1 MSLLEGFKVRRDE
14 KKAERKHW
22 DALQK
27 GIRVDAEKAAKI
39 KADAERLEQIKAI
52 EKAKAER
59 KYRPK
64 NQIVKNKAKKV
75 GSGVKKAAVGY
86 YKKQHEAN
94 KKAAE
99 TPKSIKKSAGKRKK
113 AVRKTP
119 EIKMPEFK
127 PPKFNF

>member
-52 EKAKAER
+52 EKARAER

-64 NQIVKNKAKKV
+64 KSNSKK
-75 GSGVKKAAVGY
+75 
-86 YKKQHEAN
+86 
-94 KKAAE
+94 
-99 TPKSIKKSAGKRKK
+99 
-113 AVRKTP
+113 
-119 EIKMPEFK
+119 
-127 PPKFNF
+127 